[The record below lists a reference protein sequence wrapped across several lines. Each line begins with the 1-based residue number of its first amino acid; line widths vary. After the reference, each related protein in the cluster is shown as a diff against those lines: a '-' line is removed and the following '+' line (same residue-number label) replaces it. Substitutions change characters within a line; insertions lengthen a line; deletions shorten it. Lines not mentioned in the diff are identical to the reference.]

1 MTEQTLTEQK
11 LVKKAIAILRAP
23 KTQTY
28 ALGVIGWIIVL
39 NAMPF
44 DWALPAY
51 AEF

>member
-1 MTEQTLTEQK
+1 MKDQTLTGSNP
-11 LVKKAIAILRAP
+11 VKKAMAILRAP
-23 KTQTY
+23 KTLTY